1 MDEAEAPTLSP
12 RPAPAAPGFPTDDFA
27 VQLRFELD
35 PLDIPLSRLQA
46 LRGGGVVPLEDRE
59 GALPVRILAG
69 NRPIATGQIVSIGD
83 SYGILVES
91 ILKEG

>member
-12 RPAPAAPGFPTDDFA
+12 NPAPAAQSFPTDDFA

-46 LRGGGVVPLEDRE
+46 LQGGGVVPLEDRA

-69 NRPIATGQIVSIGD
+69 NRAIATGQIVSIGD

-91 ILKEG
+91 VLKEG